1 MATQVQFR
9 RGTTTQ
15 NNAFTGALAEITYDT
30 EVKTLRLHDGTTA
43 GGGAIVTTNAGTQ
56 TLTNK
61 TISTNSIWQ
70 GNAIGLASGGTNA
83 SLTAVAGGIAYSGA
97 SALAISAPGTSGQ
110 LLTSSGSSAPTWTSQ
125 SALSVGTANIA
136 TTATNIAGGSA
147 GQIVIQL
154 DTNQTTFISAGPA
167 GTFLQSTGASTPPT
181 FAAGEITIGST
192 STPLGGTSTSLDGLD
207 ILTATGTSHWKLPA
221 GTVAQRPASPSNGM
235 VRYNTE
241 QSSFEGYASGAW
253 SSLGGVKSVNALTFI
268 QAETGPGVGN
278 GELEF
283 YVEDT
288 SQETDTVKA
297 GGWTKTGL
305 TITNS
310 LGVGT
315 ASSGTAGEI
324 RATNQIVAFFSDKR
338 LKENIKPIENAV
350 DKIKQ
355 ISGVTYTPNALAESF
370 GYVNKDEQVGVIAQ
384 EVEQVLPQVVKS
396 APFDTMF
403 VEGVEISRSGQHY
416 KTVQYEKLVPLLVQA
431 IKEQQIMIEELQN
444 KIGK

>member
-15 NNAFTGALAEITYDT
+15 NNAFTGAIAELTVDT
-30 EVKTLRLHDGTTA
+30 ELNTLRVHNGSSSGGTP
-43 GGGAIVTTNAGTQ
+43 IVNTNAAQ
-56 TLTNK
+56 TVTNK
-61 TISTNSIWQ
+61 TFGAGNIWQ
-70 GNAIGLASGGTNA
+70 GNAVPLLHGGTNA
-83 SLTAVAGGIAYSGA
+83 TLTASAGAIVYS
-97 SALAISAPGTSGQ
+97 
-110 LLTSSGSSAPTWTSQ
+110 TSSSF
-125 SALSVGTANIA
+125 ALSLAGATGQILSSGGTGAPVWVSPATLTVGSAGNSNTTSNIL
-136 TTATNIAGGSA
+136 GGSA
-147 GQIVIQL
+147 GNLIYQI
-154 DTNQTTFISAGPA
+154 DTNQTGFIVPGAA
-167 GTFLQSTGASTPPT
+167 GTFLRSNGAAALPGWATGDV
-181 FAAGEITIGST
+181 TIGTTTIALGET
-192 STPLGGTSTSLDGLD
+192 SASLGGLD

-221 GTVAQRPASPSNGM
+221 GTVNQRPASPSNGM

-305 TITNS
+305 TVTNS

-315 ASSGTAGEI
+315 TSSGTEGEI

-370 GYVNKDEQVGVIAQ
+370 GYANKEEQVGVIAQ

-396 APFDTMF
+396 APFDTVF

>member
-192 STPLGGTSTSLDGLD
+192 ATSLGGTSTSLAGLN
-207 ILTATGTSHWKLPA
+207 ILAATGTSHWTIPA
-221 GTVAQRPASPSNGM
+221 GTVAQRPGSAVVGM
-235 VRYNTE
+235 IRYNTD

-253 SSLGGVKSVNALTFI
+253 SSLGGVKSVDGFTFI
-268 QAETGPGVGN
+268 QAETAAGASN
-278 GELEF
+278 GDLDF
-283 YVEDT
+283 YAEDT
-288 SQETDTVKA
+288 A
-297 GGWTKTGL
+297 
-305 TITNS
+305 
-310 LGVGT
+310 
-315 ASSGTAGEI
+315 
-324 RATNQIVAFFSDKR
+324 
-338 LKENIKPIENAV
+338 
-350 DKIKQ
+350 
-355 ISGVTYTPNALAESF
+355 
-370 GYVNKDEQVGVIAQ
+370 
-384 EVEQVLPQVVKS
+384 
-396 APFDTMF
+396 
-403 VEGVEISRSGQHY
+403 
-416 KTVQYEKLVPLLVQA
+416 
-431 IKEQQIMIEELQN
+431 
-444 KIGK
+444 